1 VRRFVR
7 GVAEPPSSRYLQIAG
22 IFPSDWLAA
31 AATPGFATEVLSA
44 EQELAARGAGVQGDA
59 VTRSQ
64 RTDIA
69 QYLPDDLLVK
79 VDIASMANSLE
90 VRAPFLD
97 RELVEYALRLPTR
110 LKIRAGRGK
119 WLLRRAFADV
129 LPSETAARGKQG
141 FGLPIGAWLRTS
153 LRPLLDDVVL
163 SRSALDRGYVM
174 PAAVRSLVDEHLRGV
189 DHTHRLWSLIM
200 LELWHREFIDG

>member
-1 VRRFVR
+1 M
-7 GVAEPPSSRYLQIAG
+7 
-22 IFPSDWLAA
+22 
-31 AATPGFATEVLSA
+31 
-44 EQELAARGAGVQGDA
+44 
-59 VTRSQ
+59 
-64 RTDIA
+64 
-69 QYLPDDLLVK
+69 K

-97 RELVEYALRLPTR
+97 RQLVEYAMRLPTG

-119 WLLRRAFADV
+119 WLLRQAFADV
-129 LPSETAARGKQG
+129 LPPETAARGKQG
-141 FGLPIGAWLRTS
+141 FGLPIGAWLRTT

-163 SRSALDRGYVM
+163 SRSALDRGYLL